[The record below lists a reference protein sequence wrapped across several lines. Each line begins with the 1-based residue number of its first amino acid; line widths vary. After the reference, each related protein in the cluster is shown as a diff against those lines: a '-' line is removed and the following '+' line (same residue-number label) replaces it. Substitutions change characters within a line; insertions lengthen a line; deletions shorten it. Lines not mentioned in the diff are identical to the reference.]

1 MNTNTQTTASP
12 QAGLTLK
19 AYRGDGSV
27 MLAFDH
33 YHFRAI
39 QNQASQTNPLQLQR
53 IQLAVRSGGARIT
66 TLRILSTM
74 NVCFSFDKRP
84 S

>member
-1 MNTNTQTTASP
+1 MNTNTQTTAGS

-39 QNQASQTNPLQLQR
+39 QNQATQANPLQLQGN
-53 IQLAVRSGGARIT
+53 QVSGQEWWRPYYEPT
-66 TLRILSTM
+66 NTKYHERILF
-74 NVCFSFDKRP
+74 VR
-84 S
+84 